1 MNNANVYIVG
11 LALCTLGNIASAAM
25 ARDLSSE
32 VERLLASSNTYT
44 RKKAALC
51 AVRCIRKVPYLAENF
66 LERAQSLISER
77 HHGVL
82 LTGVTLLD
90 EICTINPDYI
100 PAIREV
106 DF

>member
-1 MNNANVYIVG
+1 MNNSNVYIIG
-11 LALCTLGNIASAAM
+11 LALCTLGNIASPEM

-32 VERLLASSNTYT
+32 VERLLSSTNTYV

-51 AVRCIRKVPYLAENF
+51 AVRCIRKVPYLTENF
-66 LERAQSLISER
+66 LERAQALASER

-90 EICTINPDYI
+90 EICLINPEHI
-100 PAIREV
+100 PAVREV
-106 DF
+106 